1 MLAFLV
7 GAYVIGTALTI
18 FINKTVIDSHL
29 VRVNSTKHYLLM
41 FTIWLL
47 SPLVFIGFV
56 FVTIG
61 YLIETKICKR
71 R

>member
-7 GAYVIGTALTI
+7 GAYVMGTVLTL
-18 FINKTVIDSHL
+18 FINKTIIDSH
-29 VRVNSTKHYLLM
+29 VVKVNSTKHYLLM

-61 YLIETKICKR
+61 YLIETKICR
-71 R
+71 RQ

>member
-7 GAYVIGTALTI
+7 GAYVMGTVLTL
-18 FINKTVIDSHL
+18 FINKTIIDSH
-29 VRVNSTKHYLLM
+29 VVKVNSIKHYLLM

-56 FVTIG
+56 FVTIS
-61 YLIETKICKR
+61 YLIETKICR
-71 R
+71 RQ

>member
-7 GAYVIGTALTI
+7 GAYVIGTVLTL
-18 FINKTVIDSHL
+18 FINKTVIDSRL
-29 VRVNSTKHYLLM
+29 VKVNSTKHYLLM

-47 SPLVFIGFV
+47 SPLVLIGFV

-61 YLIETKICKR
+61 YIIETKICKR

>member
-7 GAYVIGTALTI
+7 GAYVMGTVLTL
-18 FINKTVIDSHL
+18 FINKTIIDSH
-29 VRVNSTKHYLLM
+29 VVKVNSTKHYLLM

-61 YLIETKICKR
+61 YLIETKICR
-71 R
+71 RR